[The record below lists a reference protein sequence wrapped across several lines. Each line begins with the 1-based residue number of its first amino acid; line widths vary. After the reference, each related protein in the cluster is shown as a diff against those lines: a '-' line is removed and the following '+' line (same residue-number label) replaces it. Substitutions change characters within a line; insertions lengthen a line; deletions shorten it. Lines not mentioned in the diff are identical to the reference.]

1 MTLEQAKALVPDKD
15 YVIYENIIYG
25 YWRWNQHRTCLEIV
39 SQDSS
44 RQIILAAPHE
54 CQTLGEYRGCFHSSV
69 LPPKISDK
77 DYSVDVFILVKNSLY
92 GGCYSYATNSWCCN
106 FRDDESELVFEG
118 DISSSFKW
126 CFRPDY
132 LK

>member
-54 CQTLGEYRGCFHSSV
+54 CKTLGEYRGCFDSTV
-69 LPPKISDK
+69 LPPKYFEQ
-77 DYSVDVFILVKNSLY
+77 YSVDVIILNTDNTMCIGFYNYEDKEWHTHSLVL
-92 GGCYSYATNSWCCN
+92 T
-106 FRDDESELVFEG
+106 ELNQFCWVF
-118 DISSSFKW
+118 K
-126 CFRPDY
+126 PDY